1 MILTVDTIQKAMT
14 GQRVGS
20 MDDKS
25 LSGHLAQIT
34 MDVAALAGFE
44 SQIFG
49 EQTDELARDIR
60 GGYPRLTLDEIRL
73 ACKAGVSGE
82 FGIGGRPTYASV
94 TRWVREYDNCA
105 MVADA
110 RKGFIRKPVEVR
122 RLTEAEGL
130 AVMRR
135 EMPEAAR
142 RRWEAVRTTGSFPIA
157 AIPHVSAQIYDWLR
171 ESGVLHL
178 DRVDKE
184 EAVLKARKETGAK
197 SAWDVSGLEGGENLI
212 RSRAKHIA
220 LLTWMRKLHAAGGRI
235 DILPK
240 VTRLYE

>member
-1 MILTVDTIQKAMT
+1 MILTIETIQTAMEGKRLGMFDT
-14 GQRVGS
+14 V
-20 MDDKS
+20 S
-25 LSGHLAQIT
+25 LAGHIGQIT
-34 MDVAALAGFE
+34 RDVAALAGYE
-44 SQIFG
+44 SQLFG
-49 EQTDELARDIR
+49 EQTDELANDLRR
-60 GGYPRLTLDEIRL
+60 GYPRLTLDEIRL

-82 FGIGGRPTYASV
+82 FGVGGRPTYASV

-110 RKGFIRKPVEVR
+110 RKGFTRKPTEVR

-130 AVMRR
+130 AVMRG

-142 RRWEAVRTTGSFPIA
+142 RRWEAVRTTGSFPLA

-184 EAVLKARKETGAK
+184 EAVLKARKETGAR

-220 LLTWMRKLHAAGGRI
+220 LLTWMRKLHAAGGRM

>member
-1 MILTVDTIQKAMT
+1 MILTIDTIQKAMT

-34 MDVAALAGFE
+34 TDVAALAGFE

-49 EQTDELARDIR
+49 EAVDELARDIR

-82 FGIGGRPTYASV
+82 LGIGGRPTYASV

-105 MVADA
+105 MVSDA
-110 RKGFIRKPVEVR
+110 RKYAAR
-122 RLTEAEGL
+122 RPTETRRMTEAEGL
-130 AVMRR
+130 EVMRR
-135 EMPEAAR
+135 EMPGATR
-142 RRWEAVRTTGSFPIA
+142 RRWEAVKSTGSFPLVA
-157 AIPHVSAQIYDWLR
+157 FPHVSAQIYDWLR
-171 ESGVLHL
+171 EEGVLHL

-184 EAVLKARKETGAK
+184 AAVEKAKKETG
-197 SAWDVSGLEGGENLI
+197 SRSVWDVSGIEGGDRLI

-220 LLTWMRKLHAAGGRI
+220 LLTWMRRLHASGGRLE
-235 DILPK
+235 LPS
-240 VTRLYE
+240 RINRIYE

>member
-34 MDVAALAGFE
+34 TDVAALAGFE

>member
-14 GQRVGS
+14 GQRVGTL
-20 MDDKS
+20 DEAS
-25 LSGHLAQIT
+25 LKVALAQIT
-34 MDVAALAGFE
+34 TDVAALAGFE

-73 ACKAGVSGE
+73 ACKAGISGE
-82 FGIGGRPTYASV
+82 FGVGGRPTYASV

-110 RKGFIRKPVEVR
+110 RKWFARKPVEVR

-130 AVMRR
+130 EVMRR

-142 RRWEAVRTTGSFPIA
+142 RRWESVRTTGSFPMA
-157 AIPHVSAQIYDWLR
+157 TLPHVSAQIYDWLR
-171 ESGVLHL
+171 EEGVLHL
-178 DRVDKE
+178 DRADKE
-184 EAVLKARKETGAK
+184 AAVEKAKRDMN
-197 SAWDVSGLEGGENLI
+197 SRSVWDVSGIEGGDNLI
-212 RSRAKHIA
+212 RSRAKHFA
-220 LLTWMRKLHAAGGRI
+220 LLTWMRRLHASGGRLE
-235 DILPK
+235 LPS
-240 VTRLYE
+240 RINRIYE

>member
-130 AVMRR
+130 AVMWR